1 MATSKEDCGKSSS
14 YHQPGFQASFG
25 WRCPSE
31 SSVEISLGV
40 I

>member
-25 WRCPSE
+25 W
-31 SSVEISLGV
+31 
-40 I
+40 